1 MFWHPKALTTP
12 SAVPL
17 LDAPLPPVHPDCPP
31 WPGRVVRAGGVALHV
46 RETPADGD
54 EPAVYVHG
62 LGGSA
67 TNFTDLAAL
76 LATRLPG
83 MAVDLP
89 GFGRSEPELTFDYRV
104 ESHADVL
111 GAFLADLHRDP
122 VHLVGNSLGGTVALL
137 LAAQRPEL
145 VRTLTLISPAVP
157 DLRVDPRRLSDP
169 RLPLAF
175 LPVVGRRVRRA
186 IAATTPQRR
195 TEQLLRLCFAEPS
208 AVSAS
213 RRALAE
219 QEFAER
225 QELRWASAALMR
237 SAEGLVRT
245 WLTRREPSLWSVA
258 AGVDCPALVVWGEQD
273 RLVSVRKAPR
283 IAAALPR
290 GRLLVLPATGHV
302 PQLER
307 PETVARAVL
316 GMLDAH
322 ARGQW

>member
-1 MFWHPKALTTP
+1 MRAIWQG
-12 SAVPL
+12 AVSFAPL
-17 LDAPLPPVHPDCPP
+17 LDAPLPPVHPDRPP
-31 WPGRVVRAGGVALHV
+31 WPGRVVTAGGVALHV
-46 RETPADGD
+46 RETPGEGD
-54 EPAVYVHG
+54 ELAVYVHG

-76 LATRLPG
+76 VAARAPG

-89 GFGRSEPELTFDYRV
+89 GFGRSEPDATFDYRV
-104 ESHADVL
+104 ASHAAVL
-111 GAFLADLHRDP
+111 GDFLAALDCGP

-137 LAAQRPEL
+137 LAARRPQL

-169 RLPLAF
+169 RLPLMF
-175 LPVVGRRVRRA
+175 LPLIGRRVRRS

-195 TEQLLRLCFAEPS
+195 TEQLLRLCFADPS
-208 AVSAS
+208 AVPAS

-219 QEFAER
+219 EEFAER
-225 QELRWASAALMR
+225 QELHWASAALMR

-245 WLTRREPSLWSVA
+245 WLTRRELSLWTVA
-258 AGVDCPALVVWGEQD
+258 AGVDRPALVVWGEQD

-302 PQLER
+302 AQLER
-307 PETVARAVL
+307 PEAVARAVL

-322 ARGQW
+322 ARGAW